1 MRKLIFLLVSIFA
14 FLNAGAAGN
23 SSQDFSSKHL
33 REIVVEY
40 PDSVLA
46 ILDRA
51 ENLKP
56 QSLPQFRID
65 LLRGL
70 AYNEKRMY
78 SLVVRFATAALESDS
93 IDSYPNEKLNAQT
106 LLSQAQY
113 FYGDFGKSI
122 KTATEAIKSARE
134 IGNIPAELNLLTTIA
149 KTSFDMGDRKQGYEY
164 IDAILNRAKGT
175 SSVRELA
182 NISAAYGVKII
193 ELYTDDRYDEALRCG
208 YERLRL
214 IDRIEETGGAPEGY
228 TDQQRAYAYAR
239 IASSAQCAGKTA
251 EARKAYDNFMATTY
265 AQSPIGRSFITD
277 YLLESQQWDKVIEFT
292 RPLYPVFE
300 QYDTINDD
308 FYSLL
313 ISNAKAEAGL
323 GNFHAGYALIERAG
337 AVKDSLYIR
346 EKNSKGMEL
355 AVAFALNEK
364 DLALQKSRAESQ
376 RQHILM
382 LSAIGI
388 GILVLIILI
397 IIWIQYRASLRH
409 NRIASRQIDELM
421 AQREKLLNA
430 EKQNEAID
438 GDDKDLAE
446 FLQME
451 KRIMDEKIFTI
462 PDLNRDSLAEK
473 CGISRGRLILLI
485 QSHTA
490 LTPNDYINKLRVEY
504 SVKLIQQHPEWTI
517 DAIAEGAGYIR
528 RATYYSHFNKIFSI
542 TPAQY
547 RKERTNDH
555 SSPTR

>member
-1 MRKLIFLLVSIFA
+1 MRKLLLLFVSVLVLSTA
-14 FLNAGAAGN
+14 DAADN
-23 SSQDFSSKHL
+23 SSQEFSGQHL

-46 ILDRA
+46 ILDRT
-51 ENLKP
+51 EQVRP

-78 SLVVRFATAALESDS
+78 SLVERFATAALESDS
-93 IDSYPNEKLNAQT
+93 IDSYPNERLNAQT

-113 FYGDFGKSI
+113 YYGDFSRSI
-122 KTATEAIKSARE
+122 ETATEAIKSARE
-134 IGNIPAELNLLTTIA
+134 IGNIPAELNILTTMA
-149 KTSFDMGDRKQGYEY
+149 KTTFDMGNRKQGYEY
-164 IDAILNRAKGT
+164 LDEILSRTTAT
-175 SSVRELA
+175 TSVRELA
-182 NISAAYGVKII
+182 NISAAYGVKVI
-193 ELYTDDRYDEALRCG
+193 ELYTDDRYDEALQCG

-214 IDRIEETGGAPEGY
+214 IDRIDEIGGAPEGY

-251 EARKAYDNFMATTY
+251 EARKAYADFMATSY
-265 AQSPIGRSFITD
+265 AQSPVGRSFITD

-292 RPLYPVFE
+292 RPLYPIFE

-313 ISNAKAEAGL
+313 VSNAQAEAGL
-323 GNFHAGYALIERAG
+323 GNYRAGYALMGRAG
-337 AVKDSLYIR
+337 AVKDSLYVR
-346 EKNSKGMEL
+346 EKVSKSQEL
-355 AVAFALNEK
+355 ATAFALNEK
-364 DLALQKSRAESQ
+364 EIALQKSKDESQ
-376 RQHILM
+376 RRHILM

-397 IIWIQYRASLRH
+397 IIWIQYRATLRH

-421 AQREKLLNA
+421 AQREKLLSADN
-430 EKQNEAID
+430 QNEVIAGND
-438 GDDKDLAE
+438 QELAE
-446 FLQME
+446 FLRME
-451 KRIMDEKIFTI
+451 HRIMEERIFAL

-473 CGISRGRLILLI
+473 CGISRGRLIQLI
-485 QSHTA
+485 QNHTG

-517 DAIAEGAGYIR
+517 DAIAEASGYIR
-528 RATYYSHFNKIFSI
+528 RATYYSHFNKVFGI

-547 RKERTNDH
+547 RKERNTDH
-555 SSPTR
+555 PFPTH

>member
-1 MRKLIFLLVSIFA
+1 MRKLLLLFVSVLVLSTA
-14 FLNAGAAGN
+14 DAADN
-23 SSQDFSSKHL
+23 SSQEFSGQHL

-51 ENLKP
+51 EQVRP

-78 SLVVRFATAALESDS
+78 SLVERFATAALESDS

-113 FYGDFGKSI
+113 YYGDFSRSI
-122 KTATEAIKSARE
+122 ETATDAIKSARE
-134 IGNIPAELNLLTTIA
+134 IGNIPAELNILTTMA
-149 KTSFDMGDRKQGYEY
+149 KTTFDMGNRKQGYEY
-164 IDAILNRAKGT
+164 LDEILSRASAT
-175 SSVRELA
+175 TSVRELA
-182 NISAAYGVKII
+182 NISAAYGVKVI
-193 ELYTDDRYDEALRCG
+193 ELYTDDRYDEALQCG

-214 IDRIEETGGAPEGY
+214 IDRIDEIGGAPEGY

-239 IASSAQCAGKTA
+239 IASSAQCVGKSA
-251 EARKAYDNFMATTY
+251 EARKAYADFMATGY
-265 AQSPIGRSFITD
+265 AQSPVGRSFITD

-292 RPLYPVFE
+292 RPLYPIFE

-313 ISNAKAEAGL
+313 VSNAQAEAGL
-323 GNFHAGYALIERAG
+323 GNYRAGYALMGRAG
-337 AVKDSLYIR
+337 AVKDSLYVR
-346 EKNSKGMEL
+346 EKVSKSQEL
-355 AVAFALNEK
+355 ATAFALNEK
-364 DLALQKSRAESQ
+364 EIALQKSKDESQ
-376 RQHILM
+376 RRHILM

-397 IIWIQYRASLRH
+397 IIWIQYRATLRH

-421 AQREKLLNA
+421 AQREKLLSADNR
-430 EKQNEAID
+430 NEVIAGND
-438 GDDKDLAE
+438 RELAE
-446 FLQME
+446 FLRME
-451 KRIMDEKIFTI
+451 HLIMEERIFAL
-462 PDLNRDSLAEK
+462 PDLNRDSLAEN
-473 CGISRGRLILLI
+473 CGISRGRLIQLI
-485 QSHTA
+485 QNHTG

-517 DAIAEGAGYIR
+517 DAIAEASGYIR
-528 RATYYSHFNKIFSI
+528 RATYYSHFNKVFGI

-547 RKERTNDH
+547 RKERNTDH
-555 SSPTR
+555 PFPTH